1 MAKSE
6 PSIEELSVI
15 TIEKMRADMI
25 GTKYKLLN
33 EVFVKAV
40 DSVGKISPTDNAFQ
54 EQRSSLLNSDPDDP
68 KNAGKAVISMMG
80 FEKGSQEKIT
90 KLVNKGAPKEL
101 FSNIE
106 SDTVALRKELTSK
119 LSTENGITELMS
131 DLIIHKASEVIPFQV
146 RITKKEGMY
155 NPGDTRPTNNMETA
169 ELSEL
174 LTPAIVLPKSVT
186 SALMTDITSIPNIV
200 APIFN
205 KLLIGANL

>member
-131 DLIIHKASEVIPFQV
+131 DLIIHKASEVIPFQELIACFKFLINV
-146 RITKKEGMY
+146 RY
-155 NPGDTRPTNNMETA
+155 NLA
-169 ELSEL
+169 S
-174 LTPAIVLPKSVT
+174 
-186 SALMTDITSIPNIV
+186 
-200 APIFN
+200 
-205 KLLIGANL
+205 